1 MGLSPHSGVRA
12 RARAEIFVDVKENVV
27 KRETNRKGAIHPVA
41 VFIVAHIAAVGI
53 MGIAASALGEAYAPD
68 NLSAA
73 SYFRL
78 VPLDDGTGRIATSQP
93 K

>member
-1 MGLSPHSGVRA
+1 VRT
-12 RARAEIFVDVKENVV
+12 RARAEIFLDVKENVV
-27 KRETNRKGAIHPVA
+27 KREATRKGAIHPVGI
-41 VFIVAHIAAVGI
+41 FIVAHIAAVGI
-53 MGIAASALGEAYAPD
+53 MGFAASALGDAYAPD
-68 NLSAA
+68 NQSAA